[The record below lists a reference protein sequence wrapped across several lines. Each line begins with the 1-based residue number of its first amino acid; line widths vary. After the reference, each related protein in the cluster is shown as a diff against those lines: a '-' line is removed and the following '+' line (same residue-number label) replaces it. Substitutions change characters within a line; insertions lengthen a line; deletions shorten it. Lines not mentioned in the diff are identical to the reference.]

1 MSDFKVEL
9 PFQEW
14 SALVKKAGFLRG
26 LIEAHEVLTGDDV
39 RPQDEVMWR
48 LAKEGDDEVRVES

>member
-9 PFQEW
+9 PFEEW

-26 LIEAHEVLTGDDV
+26 LIEAHEVLTGDDA

-48 LAKEGDDEVRVES
+48 LAKEGDDD